1 MACPEFLSPV
11 PVSQGRMEG
20 KEAAFWSS
28 YSAVPTPNIQEEI
41 FVQRSAP
48 GRIWFT
54 KSHASDEELPKI
66 TRKQWLML
74 AIIYSGNFCAA
85 LSFSLQAPFF
95 PKKATEKGATPTEY
109 GLIFSSFYF
118 TIFLIAP
125 VYGKL
130 VALVRPNVMLIAG
143 FGLTCVCVVLFGFL
157 NMVPAGRTFV
167 ALAFVIRTFEGLGAA
182 AYITASCTI
191 VMSEFPE
198 RIGRVMSS
206 LKTAF
211 SVGIIIGPSFGG
223 FLNDMGGYTTP
234 FVVCGG
240 VGFICCFVTYLV
252 IPNIVEKPNSSPSN
266 MRKFWSGPL
275 IYMYG
280 FAIFGSYLCAGFN
293 QATFAPHLAQFN
305 LSSTVLGIFFMIP
318 GLLNLIM
325 TPIWGWLCD
334 KKVNSKL
341 LTAVG
346 AYCVLVFLLLIGPAP
361 FLPFNTKLWV
371 VVISMAFFGLGMGGA
386 SICAFIATLEY
397 TLDRGFERS
406 VATNGLVSSMFTLC
420 QSIGSFT
427 GPALGGA
434 LMQHVGYSW
443 GTMVLFC
450 FEATVAV
457 LLTFLF
463 IRDMCMSSALGSSPK
478 HRRLSNSATAG
489 GDLHGRENH
498 ATTTNSASCEFAT
511 VSYELHGRQQY
522 GACNG
527 SSTATAEPPR

>member
-1 MACPEFLSPV
+1 MAEFLSPV
-11 PVSQGRMEG
+11 PATTGRMEG

-54 KSHASDEELPKI
+54 KSQASDAEFAKI

-130 VALVRPNVMLIAG
+130 VALMRPNVMLISG
-143 FGLTCVCVVLFGFL
+143 FGLTCLCVVLFGFL

-182 AYITASCTI
+182 AYITASATI
-191 VMSEFPE
+191 VMSEFPG

-211 SVGIIIGPSFGG
+211 SVGVIIGPSFGG

-240 VGFICCFVTYLV
+240 IGFICCFVTYLV
-252 IPNIVEKPNSSPSN
+252 IPNIVEKPNSSTTN

-275 IYMYG
+275 IYLYG
-280 FAIFGSYLCAGFN
+280 FAILGSYLCAGFN
-293 QATFAPHLAQFN
+293 QATFEPHLRQFK
-305 LSSTVLGIFFMIP
+305 LSSTLLGLFFMIP
-318 GLLNLIM
+318 GLLNLVM
-325 TPIWGWLCD
+325 VPIWGWLCD
-334 KKVNSKL
+334 KKVNNKL
-341 LTAVG
+341 LTAIG
-346 AYCVLVFLLLIGPAP
+346 AYFVLLFLLLIGPVP
-361 FLPFNTKLWV
+361 FLPFSTKLWV
-371 VVISMAFFGLGMGGA
+371 VTLSMAFFGLGIGGA
-386 SICAFIATLEY
+386 SICAFMATLEY
-397 TLDRGFERS
+397 TIDRGFERS
-406 VATNGLVSSMFTLC
+406 VATNGLVSSMFTIF

-427 GPALGGA
+427 GPTLGGV
-434 LMQHVGYSW
+434 LLQHVGYSW

-457 LLTFLF
+457 VLTFVC
-463 IRDMCMSSALGSSPK
+463 IRELCTSAALGSSTK
-478 HRRLSNSATAG
+478 HRRLSNSSAAR
-489 GDLHGRENH
+489 GDVHVQENRD
-498 ATTTNSASCEFAT
+498 TTTNSTSGEFAT
-511 VSYELHGRQQY
+511 ISHEFNGQQQY
-522 GACNG
+522 GAING
-527 SSTATAEPPR
+527 RSTATAQPPR

>member
-1 MACPEFLSPV
+1 
-11 PVSQGRMEG
+11 MEG

-28 YSAVPTPNIQEEI
+28 YSAVPTPNIQEEM

-48 GRIWFT
+48 GRIWST
-54 KSHASDEELPKI
+54 KSHASDEDLPKI
-66 TRKQWLML
+66 TKKQWLML

-125 VYGKL
+125 IYGKL

-167 ALAFVIRTFEGLGAA
+167 ALAFVIRTLEGLGAA
-182 AYITASCTI
+182 AYITASSTI
-191 VMSEFPE
+191 VMSEFPG

-211 SVGIIIGPSFGG
+211 SIGVIIGPSFGG
-223 FLNDMGGYTTP
+223 VLYDVGGYTTP

-240 VGFICCFVTYLV
+240 VGFFCCFVTYLV
-252 IPNIVEKPNSSPSN
+252 IPNILEKPNSAPMD

-275 IYMYG
+275 IYLYG

-293 QATFAPHLAQFN
+293 QATFEPHLRPFK
-305 LSSTVLGIFFMIP
+305 LSTSLLGLFFMIP
-318 GLLNLIM
+318 GLLNLFMI
-325 TPIWGWLCD
+325 PIWGWLCD
-334 KKVNSKL
+334 KKVNTKL
-341 LTAVG
+341 LTTMG
-346 AYCVLVFLLLIGPAP
+346 AYCVLVYLLLVGPVP
-361 FLPFNTKLWV
+361 FLPFDTKLWV
-371 VVISMAFFGLGMGGA
+371 VIVSLAFFGLGIGGA
-386 SICAFIATLEY
+386 SICAFMATLEY

-406 VATNGLVSSMFTLC
+406 IATNGLVSSMFTLC
-420 QSIGSFT
+420 QSVGSFT
-427 GPALGGA
+427 GPALGGV
-434 LMQHVGYSW
+434 LLEHVGYGW

-450 FEATVAV
+450 FEAVVAV
-457 LLTFLF
+457 VLTIVY
-463 IRDMCMSSALGSSPK
+463 IRELCASASLKSSPK
-478 HRRLSNSATAG
+478 HRRLFDSSTAE
-489 GDLHGRENH
+489 GDLRGRENR
-498 ATTTNSASCEFAT
+498 AATTNSTSDEFAT
-511 VSYELHGRQQY
+511 VSYELRGQQQY

-527 SSTATAEPPR
+527 RSTATAQPTC